1 MERKCLL
8 KRSLMVLKQMGKL
21 RLFSIEQCEKCDFP
35 DINCFSANLVKGEY
49 QLCSHAKLREHFEDW
64 ECDICGERL
73 GLKDLRHRVP
83 VEPSK
88 EIEKLTKE
96 IEKLTK
102 EIEKLKKGEM
112 YVGDIQTYCD
122 LITVCDKCF
131 NEHPRYELF
140 CF

>member
-64 ECDICGERL
+64 EYDICGERL

-88 EIEKLTKE
+88 EIEKL
-96 IEKLTK
+96 
-102 EIEKLKKGEM
+102 KKGEM
-112 YVGDIQTYCD
+112 YVGEIQTYCD